1 MSCKRDYTA
10 ERNLFNIT
18 AWRERHEDHKSLCC
32 LLECYRKYGKDRES
46 NGKHGGESPQMSFGR
61 A

>member
-1 MSCKRDYTA
+1 MSRKRDFTA
-10 ERNLFNIT
+10 GRNLFNIT
-18 AWRERHEDHKSLCC
+18 TGRNGHECYKSLCC
-32 LLECYRKYGKDRES
+32 ILECYRKYGKDRES